1 MDTRSSSIISM
12 TLALRLVYIN
22 SYYYFFS
29 RFNLNTV
36 CLAVALVT
44 NFIVYLLYHG
54 FILVQ
59 NIRNPFVRIP
69 KVANN

>member
-1 MDTRSSSIISM
+1 M

-44 NFIVYLLYHG
+44 NLITFALFL
-54 FILVQ
+54 FKKK
-59 NIRNPFVRIP
+59 RFVRIP
-69 KVANN
+69 KLAIY